1 MEDHEIID
9 LLYARDELGLQH
21 TQRKYDPLYRAILR
35 QLLTDKA
42 DVDEC
47 CNDVLLSVWN
57 SIPPHFPDHF
67 PSYICRIARRVGI
80 DRFRHNTRQKRS
92 GCTVLLSELQECIPA
107 PNRLEVRLEA
117 TQLHQVLNHFLRELE
132 PQTRVLFLR
141 RYFYMESIKD
151 LARRYEVST
160 NFVAVRLH
168 RARIALRKLLEK
180 EGIAV

>member
-1 MEDHEIID
+1 
-9 LLYARDELGLQH
+9 
-21 TQRKYDPLYRAILR
+21 
-35 QLLTDKA
+35 
-42 DVDEC
+42 
-47 CNDVLLSVWN
+47 
-57 SIPPHFPDHF
+57 
-67 PSYICRIARRVGI
+67 VGI

-117 TQLHQVLNHFLRELE
+117 TQLQQVLNRFLRELE